1 MRLGEKA
8 CHNEMNQSQG
18 RVVIHY
24 TQLRVCQNED
34 LAALAALADLQSAS
48 TEYLHLQCN
57 TLFPLT
63 FAVVFYRFRIKNPY
77 THCGRIANP
86 PERSR
91 AFLSIANHGEAIQ
104 R

>member
-48 TEYLHLQCN
+48 TEYLHLQCIS
-57 TLFPLT
+57 LFPLI
-63 FAVVFYRFRIKNPY
+63 FSMVFFNFRITNPD
-77 THCGRIANP
+77 THCGRITNA
-86 PERSR
+86 PEPRVR
-91 AFLSIANHGEAIQ
+91 FGLPFENYG
-104 R
+104 